1 MKKIRCN
8 HVLIFLVLFV
18 VNIAIG
24 QSRPNNSISGF
35 VYDSNR
41 NPVPDVYVELMN
53 DVYSTL
59 GRVKTDGSGRFSFN
73 GVSSGEFKVKV
84 LPYGTNFA
92 EEVQDAT
99 IINFTIGSTRTSDN
113 VYLDFYL
120 KLDKRKINDNE
131 PGLNASV
138 FVQDVPSEAKNL
150 YKKSVSQLEKPK
162 DEKIGLENL
171 KKTLEI
177 FPNYYDA
184 LNRIGYEHVKR
195 GQYIESLPYLIKAI
209 EVNERSF
216 SSFYLL
222 GLSAYNLKQIKQSVL
237 AFQGATTINPQ
248 SVNAYLKYG
257 MVLRIDG
264 QFKEAEQALLR
275 ANTLSKNTGI
285 PEVHWQLA
293 LLYDKIGR
301 YNDAATE
308 LETYLKLNPNVEN
321 IQQIKE
327 LITVMRTKAKQKV

>member
-1 MKKIRCN
+1 
-8 HVLIFLVLFV
+8 
-18 VNIAIG
+18 
-24 QSRPNNSISGF
+24 
-35 VYDSNR
+35 
-41 NPVPDVYVELMN
+41 
-53 DVYSTL
+53 
-59 GRVKTDGSGRFSFN
+59 
-73 GVSSGEFKVKV
+73 
-84 LPYGTNFA
+84 
-92 EEVQDAT
+92 
-99 IINFTIGSTRTSDN
+99 
-113 VYLDFYL
+113 
-120 KLDKRKINDNE
+120 
-131 PGLNASV
+131 
-138 FVQDVPSEAKNL
+138 VQDVPSEAKNL